1 MSQGNNPAPKEKG
14 AELPKTGD
22 ALSETENIGK
32 IRDILFGSQAKQI
45 EKKLMAMEGRIEKGF
60 ASMRSETK
68 STLETLEQFT
78 RKELRAIADQLNQEK
93 TERMESADTLSERI
107 GDAKKGLEN
116 KLRVLSDKVV
126 ENQREAQDQIL
137 QQAKTVM
144 TELREKNDALQ
155 KHVDRSIGTLSQ
167 EKTDRLALADLL
179 MEAAMQLKNE
189 FQSPEP
195 E

>member
-1 MSQGNNPAPKEKG
+1 MSESTQTAPPEQG
-14 AELPKTGD
+14 AEVSNAGD
-22 ALSETENIGK
+22 AVSETENIGK

-45 EKKLMAMEGRIEKGF
+45 EKKLMAMEDRIEKGF
-60 ASMRSETK
+60 AAMRSETK
-68 STLETLEQFT
+68 STLDTLEQFT

-93 TERMESADTLSERI
+93 TDRIESADTLSERI

-144 TELREKNDALQ
+144 TELREKNEALQ

-189 FQSPEP
+189 FQLPEP